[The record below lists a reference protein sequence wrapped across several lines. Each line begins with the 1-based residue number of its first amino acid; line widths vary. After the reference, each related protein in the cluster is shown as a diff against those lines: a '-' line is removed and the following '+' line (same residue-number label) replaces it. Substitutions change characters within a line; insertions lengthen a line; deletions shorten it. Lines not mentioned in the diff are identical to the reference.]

1 MTIVFIPALIAI
13 LVAKERE
20 TGRALTQQEVESIRD
35 EATAIN
41 LPDDVAESMAVERG
55 YADIDHENVWQEWL
69 NFKSFNVEEIK
80 MVVCEFLLFG
90 HGRDG
95 DLRSWEYDNSGKLE
109 ITSGTQLLASG
120 PDGDSQPCY
129 QALDKTDTYIVTAY
143 KSKNDGLTYLIA
155 TENGIL
161 PYRIDDRI
169 RAAAHL
175 KPSPF

>member
-13 LVAKERE
+13 LVAKEQE
-20 TGRALTQQEVESIRD
+20 TGRALTQHEVESIRD

-55 YADIDHENVWQEWL
+55 YSDIDPENVWREWQKY
-69 NFKSFNVEEIK
+69 KSSNVEEIK

-95 DLRSWEYDNSGKLE
+95 DIRSWEYDNSGKLE
-109 ITSGTQLLASG
+109 ITSRAQLLSSG
-120 PDGDSQPCY
+120 PDGVSKSSY

-155 TENGIL
+155 TNDGNL
-161 PYRIDDRI
+161 PHRIDDRI
-169 RAAAHL
+169 RAAGNL